1 MLYWAGEMS
10 SRSGSDPKWLTLL
23 MGSAPEI
30 IAIRDAHVGYY
41 DEVIPHV
48 LMGEIA
54 QWVQRMWVEGQTD
67 VVRRVI
73 DSLESGYE
81 SLSDRE
87 RNVVDVSFVENLPL
101 PSEPGAGLAAL
112 LGPLLAPG
120 YRAVNHLSDLD
131 RPGPSAS

>member
-1 MLYWAGEMS
+1 M
-10 SRSGSDPKWLTLL
+10 R
-23 MGSAPEI
+23 SAPEI
-30 IAIRDAHVGYY
+30 VAIRDAHVAYY

-54 QWVQRMWVEGQTD
+54 QWVQQIWVEGQTD

-81 SLSDRE
+81 SLPDRD

-101 PSEPGAGLAAL
+101 PSEPGAGLTAL
-112 LGPLLAPG
+112 LGSRLAPG
-120 YRAVNHLSDLD
+120 YRAVSRLADPD
-131 RPGPSAS
+131 RRGTPAS